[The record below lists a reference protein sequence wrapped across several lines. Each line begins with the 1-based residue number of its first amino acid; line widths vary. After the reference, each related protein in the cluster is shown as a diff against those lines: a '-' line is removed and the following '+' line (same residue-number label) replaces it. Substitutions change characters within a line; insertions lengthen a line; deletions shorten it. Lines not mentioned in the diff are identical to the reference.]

1 MLLLRGEP
9 AACLSWQ
16 RGVERQYRPSLQTL
30 NLSRAAAAAGCAGE
44 APRVGRRAG
53 HCLALPRHRML
64 AAGAHSLSDLDAV
77 LAS

>member
-30 NLSRAAAAAGCAGE
+30 NLSQLQRLPGALAKPHESGAGPVTAWLCRGT
-44 APRVGRRAG
+44 V
-53 HCLALPRHRML
+53 CLPPLHAQ
-64 AAGAHSLSDLDAV
+64 SDLDAS